1 MNIINH
7 IDIKHNN
14 NKTNTKVE
22 DVDIS
27 IGKL

>member
-7 IDIKHNN
+7 IDIRYNN

-22 DVDIS
+22 DGDIS